1 MTSADEGRI
10 ERLVREC
17 RHLNAEPNPATIA
30 EIMVEQ
36 DMPWTDLGDAN
47 QGQVTNAFAEY
58 EEAAARLL
66 LRRAP

>member
-36 DMPWTDLGDAN
+36 DMPGTDLWEAN
-47 QGQVTNAFAEY
+47 QRQLTNAFAEY

-66 LRRAP
+66 LR

>member
-36 DMPWTDLGDAN
+36 DMAWTDLGGAN
-47 QGQVTNAFAEY
+47 QRQVTNVFAEY
-58 EEAAARLL
+58 EEAAAGVL
-66 LRRAP
+66 LRRAG